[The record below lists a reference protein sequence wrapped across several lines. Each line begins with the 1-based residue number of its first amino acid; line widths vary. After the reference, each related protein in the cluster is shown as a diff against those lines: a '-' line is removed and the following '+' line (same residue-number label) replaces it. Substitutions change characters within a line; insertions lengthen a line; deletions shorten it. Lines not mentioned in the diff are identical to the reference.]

1 MASSTKAHDQKVDVR
16 ELGAMLRARRHA
28 RRLTLR
34 QVQDEL
40 DNSLTA
46 SSLSRLENGAVPDA
60 RNVQLLAS
68 WLGFPVSQVAWP
80 GEAEEPETPMDI
92 PDVVEVHLRANKKLD
107 PAAAE
112 YLAWTFRRLYEDA
125 VSGNVPVVT
134 RRR

>member
-1 MASSTKAHDQKVDVR
+1 MALSGKPPDQKIDVR
-16 ELGAMLRARRHA
+16 ELGGMLRARRHA

-40 DNSLTA
+40 NNSLTA

-60 RNVQLLAS
+60 RNVAVLAT
-68 WLGFPVSQVAWP
+68 WLGLPVSQIAWP
-80 GEAEEPETPMDI
+80 GEAEGTEPPMDI